1 MSKQPKQKKPKSTS
15 IHIRADEQLAD
26 TFRRVCDAQGY
37 SQSLVIREFM
47 KDYIA
52 KNKQLNLLD

>member
-1 MSKQPKQKKPKSTS
+1 MSKQPKPKKPKSTS

-26 TFRRVCDAQGY
+26 TFKRVCDAQGY